1 MGGKKV
7 KRPQRAQRR
16 KTGKMEYWNIGMLG
30 KGNKMPKPIIRSF
43 HHSNSFA
50 LRALGEKILFIF
62 LEPVLPFL

>member
-30 KGNKMPKPIIRSF
+30 KGNKMPKPIIPSF
-43 HHSNSFA
+43 HHSIIPIHLPCGLWERKFFSF
-50 LRALGEKILFIF
+50 F
-62 LEPVLPFL
+62 